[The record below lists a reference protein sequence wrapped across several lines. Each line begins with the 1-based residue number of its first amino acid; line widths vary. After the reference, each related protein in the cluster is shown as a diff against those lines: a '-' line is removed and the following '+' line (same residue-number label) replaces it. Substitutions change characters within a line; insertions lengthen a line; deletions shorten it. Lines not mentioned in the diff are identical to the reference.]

1 MLGKTDEQ
9 IQDQFGHMLEAFDFG
24 APPHG
29 GMAPGI
35 DRLIMYLTDDENVRE
50 VIAFPK
56 SGGGFDPMMDAPS
69 EVEDK
74 QLRELGLT
82 DQAPAEE
89 GRQEG
94 ELTMT
99 VTLEPETENEVRQK
113 AAEHG
118 QEAAIYSQQLIQ
130 AALKQPVPQP
140 IYSTLTPEES
150 RRLRQESWNRRPP
163 PFPPL
168 PL

>member
-35 DRLIMYLTDDENVRE
+35 DRLIMYLTDDDNVRE

-82 DQAPAEE
+82 VK
-89 GRQEG
+89 R
-94 ELTMT
+94 
-99 VTLEPETENEVRQK
+99 
-113 AAEHG
+113 
-118 QEAAIYSQQLIQ
+118 
-130 AALKQPVPQP
+130 PVKKEDKP
-140 IYSTLTPEES
+140 
-150 RRLRQESWNRRPP
+150 
-163 PFPPL
+163 
-168 PL
+168 